1 MSAKRFASFLPLV
14 ALAAIVA
21 CSDDDDTTNPST
33 TPPTTTPPTTTPE
46 AGTTTKDI
54 VDTAAATP
62 SLSTL
67 VGAVQAAG
75 LVDTLKGTGPFT
87 VFAPTNDAF
96 GKLPSFLTTQLVTAP
111 YKTELGLILKYHVL
125 SGTVRAADIAG
136 KTSMP
141 PTVAGGMLSVDGT
154 GSGVTVNG
162 SVNVTTADVEASN
175 GVVHLVDGV
184 LLPTI
189 VDTAKGYD
197 DGTTKFATLVGALT
211 TAELAETLAGPG
223 PYTVFAPSDAA
234 FAKLPAGTLEGLSK
248 TQLANVLK
256 AHVVSGAPAYR
267 NTLATGPVTT
277 LNGQVN
283 VTVGA
288 SGVTLQAQGSSA
300 AAANVVLADL
310 PASNGVVHV
319 IDAVI
324 LPPG

>member
-1 MSAKRFASFLPLV
+1 MSAKRFASVLPLV

-21 CSDDDDTTNPST
+21 CSDDDTTTPST

-46 AGTTTKDI
+46 AGTSTTDI

-62 SLSTL
+62 ALSTL

-75 LVDTLKGTGPFT
+75 LVETLKGTGPFT

-96 GKLPSFLTTQLVTAP
+96 AKLPSFLTTQLVTAP
-111 YKTELGLILKYHVL
+111 YKTELGLILKYHVI
-125 SGTVRAADIAG
+125 SGTVRAADLAG

-141 PTVAGGMLSVDGT
+141 ATVAGGMLSVDGT
-154 GSGVTVNG
+154 GTGVTVNG
-162 SVNVTTADVEASN
+162 SVNVTTADVAASN
-175 GVVHLVDGV
+175 GIVHVVDGV

-223 PYTVFAPSDAA
+223 PFTVFAPTDAA
-234 FAKLPAGTLEGLSK
+234 FAKLPAGTLAGLSK
-248 TQLANVLK
+248 TQLANILK
-256 AHVVSGAPAYR
+256 AHVVSGQPAYKA
-267 NTLATGPVTT
+267 NLATGPVTT

-288 SGVTLQAQGSSA
+288 NGVTVQAQGSSGA
-300 AAANVVLADL
+300 ASNVVLADL
-310 PASNGVVHV
+310 PTSNGVVHV
-319 IDAVI
+319 IDTVI